1 MGGYSQ
7 EDLQNYRLVYPS
19 PSLFNSPAD
28 PLAGEMEGPGQDRAP
43 AGFRRQPGCSSFMTS
58 NGH

>member
-1 MGGYSQ
+1 MGGCSQ
-7 EDLQNYRLVYPS
+7 EDLQNCRLVYPS

-28 PLAGEMEGPGQDRAP
+28 PQAGEMEGPGQDRAP
-43 AGFRRQPGCSSFMTS
+43 GCSSFMTS